1 MLVIG
6 ITGGIGS
13 GKGVATEFFQRRGAE
28 IVDADEIAREL
39 TQPHCPLVAEIAS
52 AFGAEVVR
60 GDGSLDRKRLA
71 QLVFSDAD
79 ALARINALTHPPI
92 MAEVKRRVEE
102 AAGAGG
108 KRMACVVAPLLLEAG
123 GRDLVDRLLVMWAE
137 EGERVRRVMER
148 DGLSEDEVRQR
159 MAAQM
164 PAEEQRGQA
173 DWVVDTTPGLGRT
186 KQQLEKIWEELNQ

>member
-13 GKGVATEFFQRRGAE
+13 GKGVATEFFRRGGAE
-28 IVDADEIAREL
+28 IIDADEIAREL
-39 TQPHCPLVAEIAS
+39 TQPHCPLVAEIVS
-52 AFGAEVVR
+52 AFGAGVQRE
-60 GDGSLDRKRLA
+60 DGSLDRKRLA
-71 QLVFSDAD
+71 QLVFNDAES
-79 ALARINALTHPPI
+79 LERINALTHPPI
-92 MAEVKRRVEE
+92 MAAVRCRLEE

-108 KRMACVVAPLLLEAG
+108 RRIACVVAPLLLEAG

-173 DWVVDTTPGLGRT
+173 DWVVDTTSGLDST
-186 KQQLEKIWEELNQ
+186 KRQLEKIWEELNR

>member
-13 GKGVATEFFQRRGAE
+13 GKGVATEFFRRQGAE
-28 IVDADEIAREL
+28 IIDADEIAREL
-39 TQPHCPLVAEIAS
+39 TQPHSPLVAEIVS
-52 AFGAEVVR
+52 AFGAGVVR

-71 QLVFSDAD
+71 QLVFNDAE
-79 ALARINALTHPPI
+79 ALVRINTLTHPPI
-92 MAEVKRRVEE
+92 MAEVRRRLEE
-102 AAGAGG
+102 AAGGGGGRLAGG
-108 KRMACVVAPLLLEAG
+108 GAPLGLGAG
-123 GRDLVDRLLVMWAE
+123 GRDRGDGWVLWGGGA
-137 EGERVRRVMER
+137 GERVRRVMER

-173 DWVVDTTPGLGRT
+173 DWVVDTTSGLGRT
-186 KQQLEKIWEELNQ
+186 KRQLEKIWDELNE

>member
-13 GKGVATEFFQRRGAE
+13 GKGVATEFFRRRGAE
-28 IVDADEIAREL
+28 IIDADEIAREL
-39 TQPHCPLVAEIAS
+39 SQPHSPLVAEIVS
-52 AFGAEVVR
+52 AFGAAVVR
-60 GDGSLDRKRLA
+60 EDGSLDRKGLA
-71 QLVFSDAD
+71 RLVFNDAE
-79 ALARINALTHPPI
+79 ALAKINALTHPPI
-92 MAEVKRRVEE
+92 IAEVRRRVEE

-108 KRMACVVAPLLLEAG
+108 RQMVCVVAPLLLEAG

-148 DGLSEDEVRQR
+148 DSLSEDEVRQR

-173 DWVVDTTPGLGRT
+173 DWVVDTTSGLNRT
-186 KQQLEKIWEELNQ
+186 KRQLEEIWDELNQ